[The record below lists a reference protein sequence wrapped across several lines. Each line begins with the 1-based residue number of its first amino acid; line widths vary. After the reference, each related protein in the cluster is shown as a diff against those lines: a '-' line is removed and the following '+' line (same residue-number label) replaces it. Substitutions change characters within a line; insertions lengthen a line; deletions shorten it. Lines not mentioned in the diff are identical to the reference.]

1 MRIIGITGGV
11 GAGKSTVLKLLEDMT
26 SCMVIRTDEVAKETT
41 MPQGAA
47 YRPIVELLGRDILAP
62 DLTID
67 RKKMADI
74 IFSDESLCASVNGI
88 IHPLTMDAV
97 NRRLCEAQAEGQYDF
112 AFIEAALLIEAGYQN
127 VCEEFWYV
135 YVPKEERIRRLMADR
150 GYTRE
155 KCLAIMD
162 NQLSDEEFRKNCRRI
177 IDNSGD
183 SLAVKKR
190 LEAVLRDYSAEKG

>member
-74 IFSDESLCASVNGI
+74 ILSDES
-88 IHPLTMDAV
+88 
-97 NRRLCEAQAEGQYDF
+97 
-112 AFIEAALLIEAGYQN
+112 
-127 VCEEFWYV
+127 
-135 YVPKEERIRRLMADR
+135 
-150 GYTRE
+150 
-155 KCLAIMD
+155 
-162 NQLSDEEFRKNCRRI
+162 
-177 IDNSGD
+177 
-183 SLAVKKR
+183 
-190 LEAVLRDYSAEKG
+190 